1 MNRPNEASQVE
12 RLRYRDPK
20 KLYRKGIDNNDNPQ
34 PQSAKKRAKH
44 GMQGAFMVALPLPDS
59 TLGAVLRELGFWFVF
74 IIIDLFALK
83 LFREGEGAQYLGHLI
98 WDAAPG
104 TVHWDAVPEMPHLRR
119 TSSLQV
125 CYARCIARVALP

>member
-83 LFREGEGAQYLGHLI
+83 LFRERGKARSI
-98 WDAAPG
+98 WD
-104 TVHWDAVPEMPHLRR
+104 
-119 TSSLQV
+119 TSSGTQHLGRFIGTQ
-125 CYARCIARVALP
+125 YPRCLI